1 MDIAQHTTDGRV
13 VFTLTGRFDA
23 HEADAV
29 KDALHAEIKA
39 GHSDLGVDLAGV
51 VFLDSSALATLT
63 SAMKRCREAGGD
75 LVLLSPSDPA
85 RVILEL
91 TRLDLAFEIL

>member
-1 MDIAQHTTDGRV
+1 MDIAQHATEGRV
-13 VFTLTGRFDA
+13 VFTLSGRFDA

-29 KDALHAEIKA
+29 KDALRAEIEA
-39 GHSDLGVDLAGV
+39 GRSDIVVDLADV

-75 LVLLSPSDPA
+75 LVLLSPSDPV

-91 TRLDLAFEIL
+91 TRLDLAFQIL

>member
-1 MDIAQHTTDGRV
+1 MDIAQHATGGRV
-13 VFTLTGRFDA
+13 VFTLSGRFDA
-23 HEADAV
+23 HEAGAV
-29 KDALHAEIKA
+29 KDALRAEIEA
-39 GHSDLGVDLAGV
+39 GRSDIAVDLADV
-51 VFLDSSALATLT
+51 VFLDSSALAILT

-91 TRLDLAFEIL
+91 TRLDLAFQIL